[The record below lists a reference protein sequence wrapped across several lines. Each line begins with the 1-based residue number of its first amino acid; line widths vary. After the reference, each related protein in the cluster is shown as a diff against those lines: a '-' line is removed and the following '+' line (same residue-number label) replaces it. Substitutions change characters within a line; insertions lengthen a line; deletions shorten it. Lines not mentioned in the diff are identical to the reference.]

1 MNTKK
6 MMDFLT
12 MSANMYLLANDDDFK
27 RHMQQ
32 VREKGMEAMVEF
44 MSAFPN
50 GEALTKAMTEKAA
63 EMREEFSERLDTA
76 VKAAYDKMQI
86 AHLEKVEALEAELK
100 VLKNELALTEAKL
113 MHLESRLN

>member
-12 MSANMYLLANDDDFK
+12 MSANMYLLANDEDFK

-32 VREKGMEAMVEF
+32 LREKGMEAMVEF

-50 GEALTKAMTEKAA
+50 GEALTKAMSDKAA
-63 EMREEFSERLDTA
+63 EMREEFTERLDSA

-86 AHLEKVEALEAELK
+86 AHAERVTALEEELK

-113 MHLESRLN
+113 IHLETRLK

>member
-63 EMREEFSERLDTA
+63 EMREEFSQRLDTA

-86 AHLEKVEALEAELK
+86 AHLEKVETLEAELK
-100 VLKNELALTEAKL
+100 ALKNELALTEAKL